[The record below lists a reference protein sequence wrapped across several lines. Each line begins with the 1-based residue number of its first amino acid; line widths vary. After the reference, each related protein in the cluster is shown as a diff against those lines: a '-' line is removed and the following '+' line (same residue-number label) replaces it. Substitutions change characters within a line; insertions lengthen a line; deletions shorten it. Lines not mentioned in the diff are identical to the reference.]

1 MEPHKLRIGIT
12 HGDIN
17 GIGYEVIIKTLSDS
31 RLLECCTPIV
41 YGSPKVAAYHRK
53 ALDVEL
59 FSFNQ
64 IAHAREANSK
74 RVNIINCVDEEIR
87 VELGKSTQEAGE
99 AALLALQA
107 AVNDL
112 KSGDIDVVVTGPINK
127 ENIQSDNFKFPGHTE
142 FFASEFAT
150 KNYMMLMVSDLL
162 KVGVV
167 TGHIPIQQVPQ
178 TLTKE
183 KILTNIRILHKTL
196 LEDFSIRK
204 PRIAVLGL
212 NPHAGDHGVIGM
224 EDQDIIKPAIKQAT
238 EEGIIALGPF
248 PADGFFGSGD
258 FKKFDAIL
266 AMYHDQGLIPFK
278 VLAFESGVNFTAGL
292 PIIRTSPGHGTAY
305 DIAGTGVASEDSFR
319 NAIHLAID
327 VYENRKQFKELS
339 RNPLKHHEIDRTGG
353 E

>member
-1 MEPHKLRIGIT
+1 MEQHKLRVGIT

-31 RLLECCTPIV
+31 RLLETCTPIV

-64 IAHAREANSK
+64 IAQAREANSK
-74 RVNIINCVDEEIR
+74 RVNIINCVDEEVR
-87 VELGKSTQEAGE
+87 VELGKSTPEAGE
-99 AALLALQA
+99 AALLSLQA
-107 AVNDL
+107 AVRDL
-112 KSGDIDVVVTGPINK
+112 KAGNIDVIVTAPINK
-127 ENIQSDNFKFPGHTE
+127 ENIQSENFKFPGHTE
-142 FFASEFAT
+142 FFASEFAS
-150 KNYMMLMVSDLL
+150 KNYMMLMVSDQL
-162 KVGVV
+162 KIGVV
-167 TGHIPIQQVPQ
+167 TGHIPLQQVSPS
-178 TLTKE
+178 LTKE
-183 KILTNIRILHKTL
+183 KILSNIRILHKTL
-196 LEDFSIRK
+196 MEDFSLHK

-212 NPHAGDHGVIGM
+212 NPHAGDKGVIGN
-224 EDQDIIKPAIKQAT
+224 EDQDIISPAIKQAN

-258 FKKFDAIL
+258 FKKFDAVL

-278 VLAFESGVNFTAGL
+278 VIAFESGVNFTAGL
-292 PIIRTSPGHGTAY
+292 PVVRTSPGHGTAY

-319 NAIHLAID
+319 NAIYLAID
-327 VYENRKQFKELS
+327 IFESRKLYKEIS
-339 RNPLKHHEIDRTGG
+339 KNPLKHHEIDRTGG

>member
-31 RLLECCTPIV
+31 RLLETCTPIV

-87 VELGKSTQEAGE
+87 VELGKSTPEAGE
-99 AALLALQA
+99 ASLLALQS
-107 AVNDL
+107 AVRDL
-112 KSGDIDVVVTGPINK
+112 KSGDIDVVVTAPINK
-127 ENIQSDNFKFPGHTE
+127 ENIQSDHFKFPGHTE
-142 FFASEFAT
+142 FFAGEFAA
-150 KNYMMLMVSDLL
+150 KNFMMLMVGEQL

-167 TGHIPIQQVPQ
+167 TGHIPVQQVPQ
-178 TLTKE
+178 SLTKE
-183 KILTNIRILHKTL
+183 KILTNISILHKTL

-212 NPHAGDHGVIGM
+212 NPHAGDHGVIGS
-224 EDQDIIKPAIKQAT
+224 EDQDIIKPAIKQAS

-248 PADGFFGSGD
+248 AADGFFGSGD
-258 FKKFDAIL
+258 YKKFDAVL

-278 VLAFESGVNFTAGL
+278 LLAFESGVNFTAGL
-292 PIIRTSPGHGTAY
+292 PVIRTSPGHGTAY
-305 DIAGTGVASEDSFR
+305 DIAGKGVASEDSFR
-319 NAIHLAID
+319 NAIYLAID
-327 VYENRKQFKELS
+327 VFASRKQFKELS
-339 RNPLKHHEIDRTGG
+339 KNPLKHHEIDRTGG